1 MRNICGMNYKCKMG
15 YHSGDS
21 LILSKNSNILYVL
34 SNPIKKIINNMKQNP
49 SEAHIKIK
57 S

>member
-34 SNPIKKIINNMKQNP
+34 SNPIKKILNNMKQNP